1 MLCNPVK
8 EQAALTDDLLEPGT
22 SEKFRKQ
29 LHHMVFFF
37 DNKIE
42 LAGFFRSL
50 GTTSFVGR
58 GKERKEE
65 KEGKKI

>member
-1 MLCNPVK
+1 MDK
-8 EQAALTDDLLEPGT
+8 LTDDLLEPGT